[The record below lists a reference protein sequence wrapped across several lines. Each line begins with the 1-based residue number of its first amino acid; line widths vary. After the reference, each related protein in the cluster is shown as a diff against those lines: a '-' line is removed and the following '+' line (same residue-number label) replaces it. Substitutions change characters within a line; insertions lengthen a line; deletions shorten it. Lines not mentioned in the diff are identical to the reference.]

1 MQVFK
6 TQNKKLVT
14 LSGDLH
20 NGWFTHLA
28 MLAGDKVGVEFA
40 GTFVT
45 SGGFDSAGLGML
57 ASAIDGSALVP
68 QLANGAVGAGLGPI
82 DDVNYCDTNQ
92 RGYLL
97 MTITP
102 AVVKGDY
109 VFVSSV
115 KQPAYTSGGAVGSWL
130 TKAHG
135 PQRLFPVC
143 AGLTVL
149 WLVIAS
155 VMKTPPHRLN

>member
-1 MQVFK
+1 MQTVK

-20 NGWFTHLA
+20 NGWFSHPA

-45 SGGFDSAGLGML
+45 SGGFESEGLGTL
-57 ASAIDGSALVP
+57 AGAIDVSALVP
-68 QLANGAVGAGLGPI
+68 QLGNAAVGAGLGLI
-82 DDVNYCDTNQ
+82 DSVNNCDTNQ

-97 MTITP
+97 MTINP
-102 AVVKGDY
+102 AAVKGDY

-155 VMKTPPHRLN
+155 LMKMPPHRLN